1 MKNFDELPD
10 SALIRLKA
18 LTQLC
23 GISPATVWRWSKDGR
38 LPKPRKVGSSVTVWN
53 AGEIRK
59 FLAGEGE

>member
-1 MKNFDELPD
+1 MENFDKLPD

-23 GISPATVWRWSKDGR
+23 GISSATAWRWSKDGR
-38 LPKPRKVGSSVTVWN
+38 LPKPRKVGPGVTAWN

-59 FLAGEGE
+59 FLAGEGK